1 MASRLGAFRQGLK
14 DTGYVEGEN
23 VAIEYRW
30 AELKSIACRN
40 WRPNSCAGRSP
51 SSSGPAALLRR
62 SPRAAARAI
71 GLQIQVLSAKT
82 SHEIDAA
89 FDTIAHERPDALFV
103 GSFAFFNIRRVQDL
117 RVP

>member
-1 MASRLGAFRQGLK
+1 MSRARTWQSN
-14 DTGYVEGEN
+14 T
-23 VAIEYRW
+23 
-30 AELKSIACRN
+30 
-40 WRPNSCAGRSP
+40 AGRN
-51 SSSGPAALLRR
+51 RIR
-62 SPRAAARAI
+62 SPAGIGGRTRAPAGRRHRRDRRPPSAFAASGCSRHWAA
-71 GLQIQVLSAKT
+71 IQVLSAKT